1 MKAFPETVQ
10 HAWTNRDGPV
20 VLATTGADGQPNAI
34 YANSVREFGD
44 DTLVIADNYFHKTR
58 ANILAGSKGALVF
71 LTKERKSYQIK
82 GSFIYHTT
90 GPVFDDMKTWNPTK
104 HPGVAAAALK
114 VEQIFCGADRLV

>member
-1 MKAFPETVQ
+1 MKVFPETVQ
-10 HAWTNRDGPV
+10 QAWVNRDGPV

-44 DTLVIADNYFHKTR
+44 DILVIADNYFHKTR

-82 GSFIYHTT
+82 GSFTYHTT
-90 GPVFDDMKTWNPTK
+90 GPVFDDMKTWNPAK

-114 VEQIFCGADRLV
+114 VEQIYCGAERLG